1 MGTYSVN
8 PYTAYRQTEQIPPE
22 LLGLIGRDREL
33 LDYYLTNDP
42 GHWMYSPQSVQD
54 FGRLFGQPSLD
65 QLFQSGTI
73 PMSMNPTS
81 VGGTFYENLMG
92 GPTATTPTSSDT
104 PVDSVKYYDRMGNP
118 YGGTGSSFWQQPEG
132 WYQGEDFA
140 SMQELNPQTT
150 LREGVD
156 NILFLGSQAPWE
168 EVGARPFSSDPNLPT
183 GGRLPGDGYSSD
195 PSFLG
200 LIGSKTQTLGLPPF
214 RSTAHGTPRLTAES
228 QDPIDFS
235 ENYKFGPGLPGYS
248 DTGEEQNRYDSW
260 NPWNPYF
267 IGPKDVY
274 DRIGTVGPEGPIG
287 GEYGDYPGGGGFIRF
302 PDYGQ
307 PTPTYRVEV
316 REPGVTQTG
325 RTATTPIGTTSTST
339 GTRTTIPTYGVDVR
353 GSYGRPAPRPRPGTP
368 TPAPTRDYTSRDP
381 TIRAP
386 YRTRLQPDTTS
397 IGSRTRTPSA
407 PGFNFTPFQPYSPG
421 FNPPVSLDLNRPYPG
436 DLEKI
441 LGATQPG
448 NIGLDKL
455 LGPSYQ
461 QLMNTA
467 GYDRWNQLMQNP
479 QYQELQGSLM
489 GATAPQFASG
499 NLSGPLATQ
508 AQQVLSELISGEVRP
523 ANTGGIEQG
532 VGRLLGQGGA
542 FTPEITSSIKG
553 LLGGEIPTGDPE
565 VAGLA
570 SSLMQTG
577 LPPGFEESFM
587 RRIYEPQRDALL
599 GQLNQRGI
607 LDSSE
612 RLKQEREL
620 FQRELMDSLLL
631 QQQGAQQA
639 GAGLALQNRGL
650 GGQTALSALD
660 RAMGR
665 ESTGFGQALGGYGTT
680 NQLMA
685 NLLGQAAGTGLSAEQ
700 LATQRQGLGAQL
712 GLDRS
717 RLGLMGTELGGALAG
732 QESGRALATTGLQ
745 GSLAQALP
753 GFLEQQRE
761 ADNRSL
767 MQLLGIE
774 RGFEANL
781 MRDDLFRDQALWK
794 NLVGL
799 GQAIPGA
806 VTGVVDL
813 IKAIRG

>member
-1 MGTYSVN
+1 
-8 PYTAYRQTEQIPPE
+8 
-22 LLGLIGRDREL
+22 
-33 LDYYLTNDP
+33 
-42 GHWMYSPQSVQD
+42 
-54 FGRLFGQPSLD
+54 
-65 QLFQSGTI
+65 
-73 PMSMNPTS
+73 MNPTS

-104 PVDSVKYYDRMGNP
+104 PVDPTQFSYAGFVDWMKQNQPNELDWMQKYNLIQDIDYSRGDYPEIFKNVSKGLFQP
-118 YGGTGSSFWQQPEG
+118 HSGTSF
-132 WYQGEDFA
+132 
-140 SMQELNPQTT
+140 
-150 LREGVD
+150 
-156 NILFLGSQAPWE
+156 
-168 EVGARPFSSDPNLPT
+168 
-183 GGRLPGDGYSSD
+183 
-195 PSFLG
+195 
-200 LIGSKTQTLGLPPF
+200 
-214 RSTAHGTPRLTAES
+214 GTPRLTAES

-235 ENYKFGPGLPGYS
+235 ENYKFGPGLPGYTE
-248 DTGEEQNRYDSW
+248 TGHEQGRYDPW
-260 NPWNPYF
+260 TPENPMFVIPGIEDLF
-267 IGPKDVY
+267 PQTDIP
-274 DRIGTVGPEGPIG
+274 PIG
-287 GEYGDYPGGGGFIRF
+287 NEYPGDIGGGGINF
-302 PDYGQ
+302 PDYGR
-307 PTPTYRVEV
+307 PTPTYRVDV
-316 REPGVTQTG
+316 REPGVPQTG

-353 GSYGRPAPRPRPGTP
+353 GSYGRPAPGPGPGTRTP
-368 TPAPTRDYTSRDP
+368 TPTRDYTSREP

-436 DLEKI
+436 DLQAI

-774 RGFEANL
+774 RGFEADVSREQL
-781 MRDDLFRDQALWK
+781 LRDQALWK
-794 NLVGL
+794 NLMGL
-799 GQAIPGA
+799 GQSIPDFIDAGRSII
-806 VTGVVDL
+806 DL
-813 IKAIRG
+813 IRG